1 MPSPGDALMQIPLND
16 PAFVRE
22 QYRDGTNLDA
32 RIALHARFSTASRSL
47 PEWVFDQFD
56 LPPDARVL
64 EVGCG
69 TGQLWTKNRSRIPAS
84 WQLILTDVSF
94 GMAQTA
100 RATGIAARF
109 VQSDAQAIPFRD
121 AYFDAVIA
129 NHMLYHVPD
138 LPRALGEIRRVLKTG
153 GKFYAATNGRDHL
166 RELDELA
173 GEFGIKSASAA
184 LQFTLE
190 NGEPL
195 LANYFPFVRRI
206 NFADA
211 LVVTEVDPLVA
222 YIGSMFS
229 AKGLR
234 GTEAERRL
242 RQVIADRLARDGAIH
257 ITKSPGLFVAEE

>member
-1 MPSPGDALMQIPLND
+1 MNLPLND

-32 RIALHARFSTASRSL
+32 RIALHARFSTAPRSL
-47 PEWVFDQFD
+47 PEWIFDQLD
-56 LPPDARVL
+56 LPTDARVL

-69 TGQLWTKNRSRIPAS
+69 TGQLWTKNFSRLPAS
-84 WQLILTDVSF
+84 WQLTLTDFSF

-100 RATGIAARF
+100 RATGVAASF
-109 VQSDAQAIPFRD
+109 AQSDAQAIPFRG
-121 AYFDAVIA
+121 AQFDAVIA

-138 LPRALGEIRRVLKTG
+138 LLRALGEIRRVLKPG

-173 GEFGIKSASAA
+173 GEFGIKSASAG

-195 LANYFPFVRRI
+195 LAKYFSSVRRI
-206 NFADA
+206 DFADA
-211 LVVTEVDPLVA
+211 LVVTEVEPLVA

-234 GTEAERRL
+234 GTEAEQRL
-242 RQVIADRLARDGAIH
+242 RGVIKERLARDGAIH
-257 ITKSPGLFVAEE
+257 ITKSVGLFVARAD